1 VPRRLELGKPHELT
15 PKELNRPC
23 NFGVLKMQSVTVL
36 QELID
41 RLPARLQALPSEKVE
56 HKPAPDAWSAKEEL
70 GHLLDSA
77 ANNHQR
83 IVRTQ
88 LEEHP
93 AMPGYDGDAWVAL
106 HQYHSRD
113 WHSLIERWAALNRQL
128 LAAAEAAPDS
138 AWSRTCTI
146 GDSKP
151 LTLQFVFDDYIHH
164 MLEHLRHMGVQ
175 VDDLAMQAS
184 NAG

>member
-1 VPRRLELGKPHELT
+1 MDASWGAE
-15 PKELNRPC
+15 
-23 NFGVLKMQSVTVL
+23 MQSLTML

-56 HKPAPDAWSAKEEL
+56 HKPAPLAWSAKEEL

-83 IVRTQ
+83 IVRAQ

-106 HQYHSRD
+106 HRYQSRD
-113 WHSLIERWAALNRQL
+113 WRSLIERWTALNRQL
-128 LAAAEAAPDS
+128 LAAAEAAEDS
-138 AWSRTCTI
+138 AWSRTLTI
-146 GDSKP
+146 ADSAP

-164 MLEHLRHMGVQ
+164 MLEHLRHMGVE
-175 VDDLAMQAS
+175 VDDFALQAAS
-184 NAG
+184 VR